1 MRVAI
6 VGSRRRAD
14 RAAVE
19 AAVAELPIGAVVI
32 SGGAKGPDSWAAE
45 AALRRD
51 LEVRVHKPDVAGV
64 TTRFEATERY
74 YARNERIVE
83 DCDRLIAFVSP
94 DRKGGTEDTIRRA
107 MRAGKPVDIR

>member
-1 MRVAI
+1 M
-6 VGSRRRAD
+6 
-14 RAAVE
+14 
-19 AAVAELPIGAVVI
+19 
-32 SGGAKGPDSWAAE
+32 
-45 AALRRD
+45 RRD
-51 LEVRVHKPDVAGV
+51 LEVRVHKPDLAGV